1 MGYLSNRVIYTI
13 VLYGIIMV
21 AIFQKKPRYMFGE
34 EGELRPFGI
43 HGENGETLYSF
54 SSINFVIAILLFYI
68 FCHLD
73 ILKIV

>member
-1 MGYLSNRVIYTI
+1 MGYLSNRVLYTI

-21 AIFQKKPRYMFGE
+21 LIFNRKSRIMFGE
-34 EGELRPFGI
+34 RGEMRPFGI

-54 SSINFVIAILLFYI
+54 GAINFIIAVLLFYI